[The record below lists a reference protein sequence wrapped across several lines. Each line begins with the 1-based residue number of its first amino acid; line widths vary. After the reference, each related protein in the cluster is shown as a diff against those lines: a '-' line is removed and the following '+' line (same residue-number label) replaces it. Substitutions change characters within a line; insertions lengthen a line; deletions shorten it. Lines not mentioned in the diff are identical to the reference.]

1 MFPGVNPKMMKQAMK
16 KMGMQQVDIDA
27 TQVIIKTPE
36 KNLVIDN
43 PEVAKVTAMGQET
56 FQISGEVREESVSSE
71 PDISEDDIQTVMDQT
86 NCSEQEA
93 KDAIEKSEG
102 DLAQAILEL
111 KKE

>member
-36 KNLVIDN
+36 KNLIIDN

-56 FQISGEVREESVSSE
+56 FQISGEVREEAISSE

-93 KDAIEKSEG
+93 KEAIEKSEG